1 MNHVSGL
8 KIILKAKTTS
18 ETKAPTT
25 STPPA
30 GLSRKECRSPAAF
43 RWSLVA
49 TAPDPLLS
57 VQCYKQ
63 STWIMGWPKAIH
75 IHPAQVGWSWNSI
88 KSSGICQMFHP
99 IYRISQYI
107 SQVFHTRSNQF
118 PAQLDQI
125 SNFPTVSS
133 QMTIWLLNTSP
144 WTDPPLLSSVN
155 HLFLWAIY
163 SMAM

>member
-8 KIILKAKTTS
+8 KILLKAKTTS

-30 GLSRKECRSPAAF
+30 GLSRKECRRLAAF

-63 STWIMGWPKAIH
+63 STWIMGRPKAIH
-75 IHPAQVGWSWNSI
+75 IHPAQVGWSSNVIKVLAYARCSI
-88 KSSGICQMFHP
+88 QFIVYLSISPKFSILGPPSS
-99 IYRISQYI
+99 
-107 SQVFHTRSNQF
+107 
-118 PAQLDQI
+118 AQLDQI

-133 QMTIWLLNTSP
+133 QMTIWLLNSSP
-144 WTDPPLLSSVN
+144 WKDPPLLSLVN